1 MKQAHPP
8 LKAVRKSFLQVVT
21 NAATVREGLKVVYA
35 VCFSLDLELLED
47 DPDLEVAVFQS

>member
-1 MKQAHPP
+1 MLP
-8 LKAVRKSFLQVVT
+8 LSERV
-21 NAATVREGLKVVYA
+21 LKVVYA